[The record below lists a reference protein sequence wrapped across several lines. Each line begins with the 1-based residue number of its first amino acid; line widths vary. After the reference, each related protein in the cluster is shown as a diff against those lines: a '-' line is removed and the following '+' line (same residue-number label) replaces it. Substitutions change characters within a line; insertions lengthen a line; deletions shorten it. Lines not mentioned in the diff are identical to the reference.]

1 MEPPRIAADEEMVLP
16 LLVGERGRVGGPR
29 DMGFAAI
36 DELDLRPL
44 GVAVG
49 AVDQKHPGSPQCATA
64 AAAASSISRPVV
76 KRSRGWGAVIGCG
89 RSRAMGFASTG
100 GDRGVDLSRGEGG

>member
-16 LLVGERGRVGGPR
+16 LLVGERGRVVGPR
-29 DMGFAAI
+29 DMGFAAL

-49 AVDQKHPGSPQCATA
+49 AVEPKHQGSPQRAAA
-64 AAAASSISRPVV
+64 AAAASSSSRPVV
-76 KRSRGWGAVIGCG
+76 TRSSVDGAWSGGVLPRAIVCG
-89 RSRAMGFASTG
+89 TPGAAP
-100 GDRGVDLSRGEGG
+100 GVPTKAP